1 MRWRA
6 PLALLVL
13 ALGTLPAVP
22 PAAAEPEPDFIA
34 VNARGAV
41 PVEHDGGTFVWT
53 ADLFSLTTFEKIG
66 TFTDRATCSTSAPPP
81 CLIYDITTTYRVPG
95 GEVTSRG
102 LWSLAPDSTRPGRSP
117 SRNAFRSWIGRA
129 EIQTPDSASKPL
141 SQGHTMVIGPFGS
154 GGCPGEMLSTNLT
167 CMTTRLRR
175 FPGRPTQYYST
186 RFT

>member
-102 LWSLAPDSTRPGRSP
+102 LWSLAPDSTRPGFDPYAPVKAPFSYPNSSLSNSVPGIAGQFTFTKGP
-117 SRNAFRSWIGRA
+117 S
-129 EIQTPDSASKPL
+129 L
-141 SQGHTMVIGPFGS
+141 QGD
-154 GGCPGEMLSTNLT
+154 
-167 CMTTRLRR
+167 RL
-175 FPGRPTQYYST
+175 
-186 RFT
+186 